1 VQKLLIASVVAVG
14 FFGAPALAADLPI
27 KDPAYSAP
35 ITAPPYNWSGYYV
48 GANIGGA
55 WTSGSLN
62 IPGNNLYGGITE
74 FIGGV
79 QAGYNVQAGH
89 LLFGVEARQTGNSGL
104 SCRFCSR

>member
-1 VQKLLIASVVAVG
+1 MEENANVFAGGASAKAFHGSIAAVG

-27 KDPAYSAP
+27 KAPAYNAP
-35 ITAPPYNWSGYYV
+35 TAAPRYNWSGFYA
-48 GANIGGA
+48 GANIGAA

-79 QAGYNVQAGH
+79 QAGYNEPFSSDA
-89 LLFGVEARQTGNSGL
+89 
-104 SCRFCSR
+104 RFC